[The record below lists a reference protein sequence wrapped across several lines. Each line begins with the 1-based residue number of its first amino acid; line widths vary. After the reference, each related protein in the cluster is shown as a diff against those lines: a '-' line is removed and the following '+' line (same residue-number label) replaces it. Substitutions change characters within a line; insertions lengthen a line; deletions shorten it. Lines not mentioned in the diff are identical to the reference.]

1 MAGQLAGVPA
11 HLAMS
16 HGTAK
21 QALAIKPDEPWVRIN
36 LAHALLL
43 LDRATEAKALY
54 EQVAAIPNKPWKQIV
69 VEDFGK
75 LRKAGV
81 THSLMPTIEAALDR

>member
-1 MAGQLAGVPA
+1 MAVRR
-11 HLAMS
+11 
-16 HGTAK
+16 
-21 QALAIKPDEPWVRIN
+21 ALAIAPDEPWVRIN

-54 EQVAAIPNKPWKQIV
+54 EQVAAIPNKLWKQTV
-69 VEDFGK
+69 VDDFGK